1 MSNISDKIAVKAAC
15 TCTSSSASSH
25 TLPYPADGDTPPAT
39 HSYHASHTWP
49 PGYTECRGRKCQ
61 SARSPQPRTWACEC
75 AFLFKYVLFALVI
88 HHLKG
93 EFAYRRQTAILFLPL
108 ILLVVYI
115 FYYFGAF

>member
-25 TLPYPADGDTPPAT
+25 TLPYSANDGTPPAA
-39 HSYHASHTWP
+39 HLCHASHTWP
-49 PGYTECRGRKCQ
+49 PGCAECRGRKCQ
-61 SARSPQPRTWACEC
+61 SARSPQPRTLACEC
-75 AFLFKYVLFALVI
+75 AFLFNVLFALVT

-93 EFAYRRQTAILFLPL
+93 EFAYRRQTALLFLPL
-108 ILLVVYI
+108 ILLVIYI